1 MDVGQSTAIGLYQ
14 QAVAGTF
21 QMDRD
26 AARKC
31 AEIYQRFAESVDKM
45 VKDSNQLQRLS
56 GFGSF
61 ASSLALQAGFERK
74 GAALAEALLG
84 IQEAAIRMAA
94 AYLRAGGHIEEAEG
108 MNTLAIKTASGLSQ

>member
-31 AEIYQRFAESVDKM
+31 AEIYQRFADSISDM
-45 VKDSNQLQRLS
+45 VITANELRVLQ
-56 GFGSF
+56 GFGTFESAQHLQQGF
-61 ASSLALQAGFERK
+61 EGKGVKLIEALQGLR
-74 GAALAEALLG
+74 EAST
-84 IQEAAIRMAA
+84 RMAA
-94 AYLRAGGHIEEAEG
+94 AYLRAGGCVEEADD
-108 MNTLAIKTASGLSQ
+108 MNTLAIRMAGAEQ